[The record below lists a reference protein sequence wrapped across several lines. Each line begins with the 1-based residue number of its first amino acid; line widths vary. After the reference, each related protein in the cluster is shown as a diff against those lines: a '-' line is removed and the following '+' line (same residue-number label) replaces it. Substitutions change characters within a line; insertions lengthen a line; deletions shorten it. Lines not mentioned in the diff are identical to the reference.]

1 LSVLVVL
8 DVDSTL
14 IQQEVIELLAHQV
27 GVMPEVKKI
36 TDLAMA
42 GELDFVQSLEQRV
55 SLLAGLPVDS
65 FAKVLD
71 QIQFTPGAQELITA
85 VHALGGKVGAVSG
98 GFSQIL
104 DPLAR
109 KIGLDYWLA
118 NDLEVED
125 GKLTGKVIGSVI
137 CAEAKARALKT
148 WAAEAEVELEN
159 TIAIGDGANDIQML
173 QAAGFAIAFRP
184 KPILRE
190 YADFVI
196 EENSLLPVIEK
207 LRLSA
212 S

>member
-118 NDLEVED
+118 NELEVED